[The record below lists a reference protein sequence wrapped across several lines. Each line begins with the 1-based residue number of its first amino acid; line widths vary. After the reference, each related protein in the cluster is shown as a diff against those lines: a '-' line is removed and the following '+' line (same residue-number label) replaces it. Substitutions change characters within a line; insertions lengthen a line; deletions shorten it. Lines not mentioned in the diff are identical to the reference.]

1 MLPGAVH
8 LLAVN
13 PRCGERLLI
22 RNNQP
27 QGRSASG
34 AVERMMEGAVKSQ
47 SATVMFYRSR
57 ERRMMRPVWGST
69 STQMTR
75 PF

>member
-22 RNNQP
+22 RNNWD
-27 QGRSASG
+27 
-34 AVERMMEGAVKSQ
+34 GAVKSQ
-47 SATVMFYRSR
+47 SASEMFY
-57 ERRMMRPVWGST
+57 
-69 STQMTR
+69 
-75 PF
+75 